1 MEIFKLFGSIFI
13 DTDDA
18 EKSIGKTDDKAKG
31 LADTLG
37 SGVKKAGKW
46 AAGIATA
53 AVSAGAALGEAVNQ
67 TAEYADEIDKAS
79 FRSGIGAENL
89 QRFKYAAEQSGA
101 TLEDIEKS
109 AKKVNERL
117 GEVAEGNEKS
127 IEMFEKLGVSV
138 YDAEGEMRSSDD
150 VYNDVISKLADMG
163 DTAEATAIG
172 TDLFGK
178 AFVELKPMLAAG
190 SDGIQDL
197 KDNADALGIVMS
209 QDAVSAGVVYG
220 DTIADIKNSLGGMVR
235 SLGASVLPMFQ
246 KFADKLID
254 WMPKIQ
260 SVFSGFEG
268 EFEKTAEILL
278 DTLFTL
284 LENLLPPLME
294 LVVELMPLVSEVV
307 EIVLPLL
314 VEALQFV
321 GDVIAKTVI
330 PAFEGLMAFLDGD
343 WALGIQK
350 AAEAYTG
357 AFESA
362 FAFID
367 GLFGTNL
374 SKWYSEVTAFWRDAG
389 AKLYEATHAGEI
401 NETELLNK
409 YGSLDDDIIQISN
422 EYIRRGVDSAEALQK
437 AMDEVLDTSE
447 KVYYFN
453 QNFKDVVTE
462 EDAARRAEIIK
473 STGQLYSA
481 PSSAMAD
488 YYASL
493 GKAALEKTPAL
504 ADGGLVYG
512 KTLAFVGDNADAA
525 INPEVVAPLS
535 ELKSISKNDTNTLL
549 LSEIKELISQLV
561 VMIGTPQ
568 KVEIPVKLSNGTK
581 LASAIVDDIN
591 ALIRNKGKTV
601 FVQV

>member
-1 MEIFKLFGSIFI
+1 MEIFKLFGSIFVN
-13 DTDDA
+13 TDEAD
-18 EKSIGKTDDKAKG
+18 KSISKTDKKASG

-37 SGVKKAGKW
+37 KGVKTAGKW

-53 AVSAGAALGEAVNQ
+53 AASVGAAMGEAVTQ

-101 TLEDIEKS
+101 SLDDIEKS

-117 GEVAEGNEKS
+117 AEVSEGNKKS
-127 IEMFEKLGVSV
+127 AEMFEKLGVSV
-138 YDAEGEMRSSDD
+138 YDAEGKMRNSDD
-150 VYNDVISKLADMG
+150 IYSDVISKLADMG

-209 QDAVSAGVVYG
+209 QDAVTAGVVYG
-220 DTIADIKNSLGGMVR
+220 DTIADIKNALGGMVR

-246 KFADKLID
+246 KFADKLIE

-260 SVFSGFEG
+260 GVFSGFEG

-278 DTLFTL
+278 DTLFQL

-294 LVVELMPLVSEVV
+294 LVIELMPLVSEII
-307 EIVLPLL
+307 ELVLPLL
-314 VEALQFV
+314 VEGLQFV
-321 GDVIAKTVI
+321 GDVITKTVI
-330 PAFEGLMAFLDGD
+330 PAFEGIVAFLNGD
-343 WALGIQK
+343 WALGIQR

-357 AFESA
+357 AFSSA
-362 FAFID
+362 FEFID

-374 SKWYSEVTAFWRDAG
+374 GKWYDEVTTFWRDAG

-409 YGSLDDDIIQISN
+409 YGSLDDDIIQRSN
-422 EYIRRGVDSAEALQK
+422 EYMRRGMDSAEAYKK

-453 QNFKDVVTE
+453 QNFKDTITE
-462 EDAARRAEIIK
+462 ADAAARFETLKA
-473 STGQLYSA
+473 TGQLYRA
-481 PSSAMAD
+481 PSSTMAD
-488 YYASL
+488 YYAAQ
-493 GKAALEKTPAL
+493 GKAALAKTPAL
-504 ADGGLVYG
+504 ADGGLAYG
-512 KTLAFVGDNADAA
+512 KTLAFIGDNADAA
-525 INPEVVAPLS
+525 VNPEVIAPLS
-535 ELKSISKNDTNTLL
+535 DLREISGKDESVQVLKD
-549 LSEIKELISQLV
+549 IKELLSSLV
-561 VMIGTPQ
+561 SVAVMPQ
-568 KVEIPVKLSNGTK
+568 PVEIPVYLADGTK
-581 LASAIVDDIN
+581 LASAIVDNIN
-591 ALIRNKGKTV
+591 ALIRNKGKPV